1 MSEQVGIITESE
13 RQLILRKAIDTYGIN
28 PQVDQCIEECSELIK
43 ALLKKR
49 RADHGTANLDHE
61 TAVSAIVEE
70 IADVKIMLE
79 QMELLYG
86 PSSEIEQQKLARM
99 KQRIEEYGMGVR
111 P

>member
-1 MSEQVGIITESE
+1 MSTQKGIITESY
-13 RQLILRKAIDTYGIN
+13 RQRILRKGIATYGIE

-49 RADHGTANLDHE
+49 RADHGTANLDYE
-61 TAVSAIVEE
+61 TAVGNIVEE
-70 IADVKIMLE
+70 IADVKIMLG

-99 KQRIEEYGMGVR
+99 KQRIDEYGRKV
-111 P
+111 